1 MRDYVKEALEKARK
15 QQRTAVVRLRRQGKS
30 YTQIGD
36 ALGMTRQRAQQI
48 GKAAEREAAK

>member
-15 QQRTAVVRLRRQGKS
+15 QQRTAVLRLRRQGKS

-48 GKAAEREAAK
+48 GKAAEKEKQP